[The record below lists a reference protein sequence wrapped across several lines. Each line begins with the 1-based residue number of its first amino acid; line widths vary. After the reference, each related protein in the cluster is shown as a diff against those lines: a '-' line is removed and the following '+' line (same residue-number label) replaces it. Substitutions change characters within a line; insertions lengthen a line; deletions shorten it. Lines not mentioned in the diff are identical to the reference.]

1 MLTGV
6 LMRLLQ
12 APLRAFRLRLRSELG
27 SATEHGRVWRG
38 AETFRPPK
46 LQRVS
51 TFLHGFLL
59 PFTLLRLG
67 LSDPRSRRQL
77 LRPFFVRGAIVAGVG
92 LIVAVSGGVHPDR
105 SRHARGPVVVT
116 TQATPDKP
124 KKPVHVKA
132 PGIQIDVDETGRGK
146 SVVFGREATIE
157 PQVHPRNPGEDADEE
172 GDFDVVATAA
182 PRGRLARVMDFVAE
196 KWAYILAFLTM
207 LSVFEWCVVFAS
219 RKWDDRTSFDLSR
232 LVHTRPEDEVRPV
245 PKLTFDPRWAYR
257 KGKRKARGYAVFFG
271 GFPLLALLRLVP
283 GVGHFLFGAAVSVWG
298 YYWLGIF
305 TVAKS
310 AHAWNDGDRAKEALP
325 LRVIRSAAYRTRLL
339 LPVRPYVRAWAWVT
353 RDLYGPAEAFERTPA
368 PFLGLALARA
378 LVGLPVVYL
387 LFRPIFPVCAGRLLA
402 EHDPRD
408 RFSFVWL
415 DDDVRPFADTVALG
429 DHEAVLVAAPVDV
442 VGSPSLA
449 SAPAPASAR
458 VPSPAPAF
466 ASAPAPTSEISPA
479 PVSELSHDREGE
491 RVQEASPEANKAV
504 AT

>member
-1 MLTGV
+1 MLDA
-6 LMRLLQ
+6 LRMRLLH
-12 APLRAFRLRLRSELG
+12 APLRAARLRLRTELG
-27 SATEHGRVWRG
+27 SVAEHGRVWRG

-46 LQRVS
+46 LQRS
-51 TFLHGFLL
+51 TTFLHGFLL

-67 LSDPRSRRQL
+67 LADAAMRRQMV
-77 LRPFFVRGAIVAGVG
+77 RPFVVRAAIVAGIG
-92 LIVAVSGGVHPDR
+92 LIVAVSGGVHPDHARR
-105 SRHARGPVVVT
+105 SRGPVVVT
-116 TQATPDKP
+116 TRATPDRP
-124 KKPVHVKA
+124 KKPVHMKA
-132 PGIQIDVDETGRGK
+132 PGITIDLDENGRGK
-146 SVVFGREATIE
+146 SVVFGRESIIE
-157 PQVHPRNPGEDADEE
+157 PDVHPRKPGEDADED
-172 GDFDVVATAA
+172 GNDDVVVADA
-182 PRGRLARVMDFVAE
+182 PPGRLTRVMDFVAE

-207 LSVFEWCVVFAS
+207 LSVFEWFVVFAS
-219 RKWDDRTSFDLSR
+219 RKWDDRASFDLSR

-245 PKLTFDPRWAYR
+245 AKLTFDPRWAYR

-283 GVGHFLFGAAVSVWG
+283 GVGHFLFGAAVSLWG

-325 LRVIRSAAYRTRLL
+325 LRALRSAAYRTRLL
-339 LPVRPYVRAWAWVT
+339 VPVRPYVRAWAWVT

-415 DDDVRPFADTVALG
+415 GQDVRPFADTVPLVG
-429 DHEAVLVAAPVDV
+429 REAVLEVAPEPV
-442 VGSPSLA
+442 A
-449 SAPAPASAR
+449 
-458 VPSPAPAF
+458 SPAPG
-466 ASAPAPTSEISPA
+466 S
-479 PVSELSHDREGE
+479 
-491 RVQEASPEANKAV
+491 ASPPPTDHEDEDTSSHERPLDANKSV
-504 AT
+504 AS

>member
-1 MLTGV
+1 MLRAV
-6 LMRLLQ
+6 VFRLPQ
-12 APLRAFRLRLRSELG
+12 APVRAFRLRVRAELG
-27 SATEHGRVWRG
+27 SVAEHGRVWRG

-46 LQRVS
+46 LQRVT

-67 LSDPRSRRQL
+67 LSDARTRREL

-92 LIVAVSGGVHPDR
+92 LVVAASGGVHPDR
-105 SRHARGPVVVT
+105 PRHARGPVVVT
-116 TQATPDKP
+116 THATPDKA
-124 KKPVHVKA
+124 KKPVHVQV
-132 PGIQIDVDETGRGK
+132 PGVRIDVDETGRGK
-146 SVVFGREATIE
+146 SVVFGRESTIE
-157 PQVHPRNPGEDADEE
+157 PEAPRKPGEDADE
-172 GDFDVVATAA
+172 DRIDDVVVRDA
-182 PRGRLARVMDFVAE
+182 PRGRLARAMDFVAE

-207 LSVFEWCVVFAS
+207 LSVFEWFVVFAS

-271 GFPLLALLRLVP
+271 GFPVLALLRFVP
-283 GVGHFLFGAAVSVWG
+283 AVGHFLFGAAVSVWG

-387 LFRPIFPVCAGRLLA
+387 LFRPVFPVCAGRLLA

-415 DDDVRPFADTVALG
+415 DDDVRPFADTVALA
-429 DHEAVLVAAPVDV
+429 DHEAVLAAPVDV
-442 VGSPSLA
+442 V
-449 SAPAPASAR
+449 SAPSVVSAP
-458 VPSPAPAF
+458 VVAPTF
-466 ASAPAPTSEISPA
+466 ASVAA
-479 PVSELSHDREGE
+479 PVPELSPERETE
-491 RVQEASPEANKAV
+491 LVHEASPSANKAV
-504 AT
+504 AG